1 MKERVQSWAE
11 PFGFDE
17 ALGSS
22 ATRFVRWAKQRV
34 SLAGVLIDES
44 PILLLMNHWLI

>member
-11 PFGFDE
+11 RLGDE

-22 ATRFVRWAKQRV
+22 ASTSVDQKQRT
-34 SLAGVLIDES
+34 AGVLIDES
-44 PILLLMNHWLI
+44 DPAL